1 MARSEVFRFL
11 KALAQQPEQVLRL
24 RTLSKP
30 EVLASAWRSGYAFS
44 EAEFDEAVWGIEQH
58 LAGLLGEPF
67 DLSFSLWET
76 MWGKYYL
83 EFLVDN
89 SVGAVTPH
97 DIEAFLGARP
107 QGKENS
113 R

>member
-1 MARSEVFRFL
+1 MAQSEVFRFL
-11 KALAQQPEQVLRL
+11 KALGNEPERVLRL
-24 RTLSKP
+24 RTLPKP
-30 EVLASAWRSGYAFS
+30 EVLASAHRSGYAFS

-58 LAGLLGEPF
+58 LAGLMGEPF

-97 DIEAFLGARP
+97 DLEAFLSAR
-107 QGKENS
+107 QQAEEDS